1 MNREEVLK
9 KLRELYKEKDFK
21 SLKRNFLMH
30 SYALTEEDKEKI
42 KKVLYPGIVI
52 QAAKILGGK
61 IL

>member
-1 MNREEVLK
+1 MNREAVLK
-9 KLRELYKEKDFK
+9 KLRELYKEKDFE
-21 SLKRNFLMH
+21 SLKRNFLLY